1 MKSTK
6 RSILGT
12 GLAQAMKNKGFSQA
26 QLAELLHVKQTT
38 ISRWV
43 SGEREPNYKL
53 LLLLCAYLEESPN
66 ELLNYNEKNA
76 RAEAADALL
85 EAIFKSETFAARRE
99 EAVSQWKKEG
109 KTEQE
114 IDAGVE
120 KMLREEYA
128 VFCKKYRLNL

>member
-1 MKSTK
+1 MEKNQK
-6 RSILGT
+6 SILAT
-12 GLAQAMKNKGFSQA
+12 KLAQAIKNKGYTQT

-43 SGEREPNYKL
+43 SGEREPNYKMF
-53 LLLLCAYLEESPN
+53 LLLCAYLEESPN
-66 ELLNYNEKNA
+66 ELLDYDEKNA

-85 EAIFKSETFAARRE
+85 EAIFKSKTFAARRE

>member
-1 MKSTK
+1 MVYYFKGEKMKSTK

-43 SGEREPNYKL
+43 SGEREPNYKMF
-53 LLLLCAYLEESPN
+53 LLLCAYLEESPN

-76 RAEAADALL
+76 RAKVSLLNIASNSASAA
-85 EAIFKSETFAARRE
+85 SAR
-99 EAVSQWKKEG
+99 AFFS
-109 KTEQE
+109 
-114 IDAGVE
+114 
-120 KMLREEYA
+120 L
-128 VFCKKYRLNL
+128 

>member
-1 MKSTK
+1 MEKNQK
-6 RSILGT
+6 SILAT
-12 GLAQAMKNKGFSQA
+12 KLAQAIKNKGYTQT

-43 SGEREPNYKL
+43 SGEREPNYKM

-66 ELLNYNEKNA
+66 ELLDYDEKNV

>member
-1 MKSTK
+1 
-6 RSILGT
+6 
-12 GLAQAMKNKGFSQA
+12 MKNKGFSQA

-43 SGEREPNYKL
+43 SGEREPNYKMF
-53 LLLLCAYLEESPN
+53 LLLCAYLEESPN

-85 EAIFKSETFAARRE
+85 EAIFKSETFATRRE

>member
-1 MKSTK
+1 MEKNQK
-6 RSILGT
+6 SILAT
-12 GLAQAMKNKGFSQA
+12 KLAQAIKNKGYTQT

-43 SGEREPNYKL
+43 SGEREPNYKM

-66 ELLNYNEKNA
+66 ELLDYDEKNV

-85 EAIFKSETFAARRE
+85 EAIFKSKTFAARRE

-120 KMLREEYA
+120 KTLREEYA

>member
-43 SGEREPNYKL
+43 SGEREPNYKM

-85 EAIFKSETFAARRE
+85 EAIFKRNFC
-99 EAVSQWKKEG
+99 G
-109 KTEQE
+109 KTRRSRFSM
-114 IDAGVE
+114 E
-120 KMLREEYA
+120 KRRKNRA
-128 VFCKKYRLNL
+128 RN